1 MLFTRR
7 FLLTALGAATVA
19 AGLSGGPAKA
29 QTGKTGKTDASQVP
43 KGLVLVMFEQQGC
56 PYCAAWNR
64 DVAPTYSKT
73 SEGQAAPLYRR
84 DIHDPI
90 PPGMKLTS
98 PPQFTPTFVL
108 LDDGREV
115 GRIQGYPGADFF
127 WALLDGLLKKAKALN
142 GAPPK
147 A

>member
-1 MLFTRR
+1 M
-7 FLLTALGAATVA
+7 
-19 AGLSGGPAKA
+19 
-29 QTGKTGKTDASQVP
+29 
-43 KGLVLVMFEQQGC
+43 VMFEQQGC

-64 DVAPTYSKT
+64 DVGPTYSKT
-73 SEGQAAPLYRR
+73 KEGQAAPLYRR

-90 PPGMKLTS
+90 PSGMKLTS

-108 LDDGREV
+108 LEDGTEV

-127 WALLDGLLKKAKALN
+127 WALLDGLLKKTKA
-142 GAPPK
+142 APPK